1 LVSAEGPCRKK
12 GGGVLSMVPIAM
24 SYCAL
29 VTVLAP
35 PALQQF
41 AVDVRWVR
49 RSMTCPK
56 RRSIRCPMNPI
67 ERSS

>member
-1 LVSAEGPCRKK
+1 
-12 GGGVLSMVPIAM
+12 MVPIAM